1 MTEMNRLMVE
11 IGGVWLFA
19 VLAGLPLFA
28 SMGLAAFAF
37 VQLAGLPDSI
47 VPQKMVQAMNS
58 FPIIAA
64 PLFILMGNIL
74 GAARITD
81 RIVAFAGALIGW
93 VRGGYAH
100 ASILSSMIFAGMVG
114 SAVADAA
121 GTGAIEIRAMRR
133 AGYRPATA
141 AAINAA
147 AATIGPIIP
156 PSLPMVIY
164 GVTADVSI
172 GRLFLAGFIPGI
184 MMGISLMV
192 MVAAVARR
200 EGFLR
205 QPFGGFRNIWGTF
218 RDGFFALMAP
228 VILLGGMFS
237 GLVTPTEAAAVA
249 TLYAL
254 FLGFVVYRTLAIA
267 DMPRILVESAE
278 TAGLVMA
285 LVMVAG
291 ALGWCMSISRLSQA
305 IAPALLATIREPL
318 VFLLV
323 CNLVLLLVG
332 CFMETLAAL
341 LLLIPILVPAANGF
355 GVDPVQF
362 GLIMIFNL
370 ILGTIHPPVGVVLF
384 VTSRI
389 AGISYETMSRA
400 ILPWLVPLLVVL
412 GLITLWPPLTLWL
425 PNLLFPAR

>member
-1 MTEMNRLMVE
+1 MTGLMVE
-11 IGGVWLFA
+11 ISGIWLLA

-37 VQLAGLPDSI
+37 VRFAGLADSI
-47 VPQKMVQAMNS
+47 VPQKMIQAMNS

-81 RIVAFAGALIGW
+81 RIVAFAGALIGS

-100 ASILSSMIFAGMVG
+100 ASILASMIFAGMVG

-121 GTGAIEIRAMRR
+121 GTGAIEIRSMRR
-133 AGYRPATA
+133 AGYRPETA

-172 GRLFLAGFIPGI
+172 GRLFLAGIVPGV
-184 MMGISLMV
+184 MMGVALMAR
-192 MVAAVARR
+192 VAAIARR
-200 EGFLR
+200 EGFLPR
-205 QPFGGFRNIWGTF
+205 PFGGFRNIGRTF

-237 GLVTPTEAAAVA
+237 GFMTPTEAAAVA
-249 TLYAL
+249 CLYAL
-254 FLGFVVYRTLAIA
+254 ILGFAVYRTLEIK
-267 DMPRILVESAE
+267 DLPRLLIDSAE
-278 TAGLVMA
+278 TSGLVMA

-291 ALGWCMSISRLSQA
+291 ALGWCMSISRLPQA
-305 IAPALLATIREPL
+305 ITPALLATIREPL

-341 LLLIPILVPAANGF
+341 LLLIPIMVPAALSF

-370 ILGTIHPPVGVVLF
+370 ILGTIHPPVGIVLF

-400 ILPWLVPLLVVL
+400 ILPWLVPLLAVL
-412 GLITLWPPLTLWL
+412 ALITLWPPLTLFL
-425 PNLLFPAR
+425 PNLVFPAK